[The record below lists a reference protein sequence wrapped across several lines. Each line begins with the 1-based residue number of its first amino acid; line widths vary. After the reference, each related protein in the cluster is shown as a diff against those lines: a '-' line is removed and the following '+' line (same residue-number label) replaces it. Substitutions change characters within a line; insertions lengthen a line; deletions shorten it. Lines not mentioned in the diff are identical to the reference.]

1 VVRSDIGR
9 PTSPFSLSVWP
20 TPPPSRRR
28 QHGLRDR
35 YVRIIDGLTPSATD
49 LPGEP
54 LDHAR
59 LQYLKQQAKR

>member
-1 VVRSDIGR
+1 M
-9 PTSPFSLSVWP
+9 
-20 TPPPSRRR
+20 
-28 QHGLRDR
+28 
-35 YVRIIDGLTPSATD
+35 RIIDGLTPSATD